1 MTRWVVVDGETGK
14 APAGLRGRTSWPTE
28 RLARAAAGPGEVAR
42 RMTVAGPAGPFADVL
57 RATIVSA
64 LALGHLGC
72 ACPEPRHPP
81 RACIDDVFG
90 PLDPGDECAEPAPS
104 LSAASSPRCTRR

>member
-28 RLARAAAGPGEVAR
+28 RLARAAAEPGEVAR

-57 RATIVSA
+57 Y
-64 LALGHLGC
+64 
-72 ACPEPRHPP
+72 
-81 RACIDDVFG
+81 
-90 PLDPGDECAEPAPS
+90 DPGPNFPWEQFLGMVREEAEK
-104 LSAASSPRCTRR
+104 